1 MLCGDPQFLALRHG
15 EQAKPERPANVGEEA
30 SDQPTSLSK
39 LAMTF
44 DIHTS
49 PEPSTDLV
57 PYVRMIL
64 NVYSRH
70 GIDPGAALRQAG
82 IDAGIMDAQV
92 PAAPVSRAQTV
103 ALSNHAM
110 RELDDETLGWSSR
123 PMPWGG
129 FSMLARASLTAPNL
143 RVALKRWVRHQNL
156 LLPDITMGL
165 QEADG
170 AAILTFEEVRT
181 TWESAFVREF
191 ALTSLVRCI
200 WGYASWLIDS
210 AVPLIDVR
218 FPLSEPISPRA
229 AALLKGYARTGAEGP
244 TTCRFD
250 NRYLDLPNRR
260 NEADMQA
267 MLSSGEA
274 ILIVSV
280 PYRPDRRLV
289 QRIRSLL
296 KENPARIEWTAEDIA
311 QTLNVSVRTL
321 HRHLTDEGISLQALK
336 DDARKTRA
344 IHLLLHTDLPLKRI
358 AADVGFAHERSLNRA
373 FREWTG
379 ELPSGFRH
387 RSVQGTSMGK
397 GTPR

>member
-1 MLCGDPQFLALRHG
+1 MAI
-15 EQAKPERPANVGEEA
+15 
-30 SDQPTSLSK
+30 
-39 LAMTF
+39 
-44 DIHTS
+44 DINTS
-49 PEPSTDLV
+49 PEPSADLA

-64 NVYSRH
+64 SVYSRKGVDPGAVLRH
-70 GIDPGAALRQAG
+70 AGIDPV
-82 IDAGIMDAQV
+82 IMEPDV

-103 ALSNHAM
+103 LLSTYAM

-123 PMPWGG
+123 PVPWGA
-129 FSMLARASLTAPNL
+129 FSMLARASLTAPDL
-143 RVALKRWVRHQNL
+143 RIALKRWIRHQNFM
-156 LLPDITMGL
+156 LPDIATRL

-170 AAILTFEEVRT
+170 AAILTFEEVGK

-191 ALTSLVRCI
+191 ALTSVVRCI

-218 FPLSEPISPRA
+218 FPLVEPISPRA
-229 AALLKGYARTGAEGP
+229 AALFKGCARTGAEGP

-260 NEADMQA
+260 SEADMQT

-274 ILIVSV
+274 ILIASV

-296 KENPARIEWTAEDIA
+296 KENLAHIEWTADDIA

-336 DDARKTRA
+336 DNARKTRA
-344 IHLLLHTDLPLKRI
+344 IHLLLHTDLPLKRT